1 MKRVVIVGAGFGGLE
16 AAKALADVDVDVT
29 LVDKR
34 NHHTFQPLLYQVATA
49 GLNPSDI
56 AQPIRQIIGSQR
68 NCRVLLA
75 EATSVDIDARTV
87 RLRRPVYGPSGDQS
101 SEELGY
107 DYLIV
112 ATGATHAYFG
122 HDSWAPLAPGLK
134 TVEDALDIRR
144 RILLAFE
151 RAEAS
156 TDPDEQRRH
165 MTFVIVG
172 AGPTG
177 VELAGAIQEIA
188 TQTLRGQY
196 RSIDTAESRVVL
208 LEAGSRVLPSF
219 TEKLSAS
226 AERQLRDLGV
236 EVWTSRPVTGIDTQ
250 GVDTAVDTAGDS
262 GSGRIPASTVL
273 WAAGVAASPLGRS
286 LSDELDRA
294 GRVPVTNQLTLP
306 GGGEDGDRVFVIG
319 DLAAVVDADGVRVPG
334 VAPAAQQGGLH
345 AVACIRADLAGSPRP
360 EFRYKDKGSMATI
373 GRSSAVADLGGRLQF
388 SGYVA
393 WVVWWLV
400 HIWSLVGF
408 RSRATVMV
416 GWAWQ
421 YLTRRRDARL
431 ITNTPPLDQ

>member
-1 MKRVVIVGAGFGGLE
+1 MTEVVIVGAGFGGLE
-16 AAKALADVDVDVT
+16 AAKALADAPPSVNVT

-56 AQPIRQIIGSQR
+56 AQPIRQIIGDQA
-68 NCRVLLA
+68 NCRVLMADVTAVDSQARRLT
-75 EATSVDIDARTV
+75 TSSGPID
-87 RLRRPVYGPSGDQS
+87 
-101 SEELGY
+101 Y

-122 HDSWAPLAPGLK
+122 NDAWASHAPGLK

-156 TDPDEQRRH
+156 SDPEEQQRH
-165 MTFVIVG
+165 MTFVVVG

-177 VELAGAIQEIA
+177 VELAGSIAEIA

-196 RSIDTAESRVVL
+196 RSIDTTRSRIVL
-208 LEAGSRVLPSF
+208 LEAGPRVLPTF
-219 TEKLSAS
+219 AEKLSAS
-226 AERQLRDLGV
+226 AADQLGSLGV
-236 EVWTSRPVTGIDTQ
+236 DVFTNRAVTDIDPE
-250 GVDTAVDTAGDS
+250 GVDTTD
-262 GSGRIPASTVL
+262 GRIPASTVL
-273 WAAGVAASPLGRS
+273 WAAGVAASPLGAA
-286 LSDELDRA
+286 LAEATGVTLDRA
-294 GRVPVTNQLTLP
+294 GRVEVASSLTPP
-306 GGGEDGDRVFVIG
+306 GVDNVFVIG
-319 DLAAVVDADGVRVPG
+319 DLAAAVDAAGVTVPG

-345 AVACIRADLAGSPRP
+345 AVACIEADIAGRPRP
-360 EFRYKDKGSMATI
+360 DFVYNDKGSMATV
-373 GRSSAVADLGGRLQF
+373 GRSRAVVELGPRLRF
-388 SGYVA
+388 SGFVA

-408 RSRATVMV
+408 RSRATVMA

-431 ITNTPPLDQ
+431 ITNTPPLDPQDG

>member
-1 MKRVVIVGAGFGGLE
+1 MRPKVVVVGAGFGGLE
-16 AAKALADVDVDVT
+16 AAKALADLDVDVT
-29 LVDKR
+29 LIDKR

-56 AQPIRQIIGSQR
+56 AQPIRQIIGLQE

-75 EATSVDIDARTV
+75 EVVDVDPTRRTLGYVRPTSRTQTTQRSV
-87 RLRRPVYGPSGDQS
+87 
-101 SEELGY
+101 EWMEY

-122 HDSWAPLAPGLK
+122 NDNWAPLAPGLK

-151 RAEAS
+151 RAEATS
-156 TDPDEQRRH
+156 DPIEQRRH
-165 MTFVIVG
+165 TTFVVVG

-188 TQTLRGQY
+188 TQTLRGQF
-196 RSIDTAESRVVL
+196 RSFDTSSSRVVL
-208 LEAGSRVLPSF
+208 VEAGPRVLPTF
-219 TEKLSAS
+219 TEKLSKS
-226 AERQLRDLGV
+226 AEKQLRNLGV
-236 EVWTSRPVTGIDTQ
+236 EVWTGRPVTGVDAE
-250 GVDTAVDTAGDS
+250 GVDIGD
-262 GSGRIPASTVL
+262 GRIPASTVL
-273 WAAGVAASPLGRS
+273 WAAGVAASPLGRM
-286 LSDELDRA
+286 LSDDCDRA
-294 GRVPVTNQLTLP
+294 GRVPVTSSLTLP
-306 GGGEDGDRVFVIG
+306 AADDVFVIG
-319 DLAAVVDADGVRVPG
+319 DLAAAVDADGVAVPG

-345 AVACIRADLAGSPRP
+345 AVACIEADLTGRPRP
-360 EFRYKDKGSMATI
+360 EFHYKDKGSMATI
-373 GRSSAVADLGGRLQF
+373 GRSSAVAHVFGLQI

-431 ITNTPPLDQ
+431 ITER

>member
-56 AQPIRQIIGSQR
+56 AQPIRQIIGSQA

-75 EATSVDIDARTV
+75 DVVAVDVDGRRVETSN
-87 RLRRPVYGPSGDQS
+87 GPIA
-101 SEELGY
+101 Y

-122 HDSWAPLAPGLK
+122 NDEWAPLAPGLK

-156 TDPDEQRRH
+156 TDPDEQRQH
-165 MTFVIVG
+165 MTFVVVG

-177 VELAGAIQEIA
+177 VELAGSIQEIA

-196 RSIDTAESRVVL
+196 RSIDTADSRVMLV
-208 LEAGSRVLPSF
+208 EAGPRVLPTF
-219 TEKLSAS
+219 PDGLSAS
-226 AERQLRDLGV
+226 AERQLAGLGV
-236 EVWTSRPVTGIDTQ
+236 EVMTSCRVTGIDAG
-250 GVDTAVDTAGDS
+250 GVDVENGAETPVAGP
-262 GSGRIPASTVL
+262 GRIPSSTVL

-286 LSDELDRA
+286 LSDNLDRA
-294 GRVPVTNQLTLP
+294 GRVPVTTSLTLP
-306 GGGEDGDRVFVIG
+306 DRGEAGADVFVIG
-319 DLAAVVDADGVRVPG
+319 DLAACVDADGVTVPG

-345 AVACIRADLAGSPRP
+345 AVACIEADVANRSRP

-373 GRSSAVADLGGRLQF
+373 GRSAAVADLGPRLRF
-388 SGYVA
+388 SGFPA

-431 ITNTPPLDQ
+431 ITNTPTLEP

>member
-1 MKRVVIVGAGFGGLE
+1 
-16 AAKALADVDVDVT
+16 
-29 LVDKR
+29 
-34 NHHTFQPLLYQVATA
+34 
-49 GLNPSDI
+49 
-56 AQPIRQIIGSQR
+56 
-68 NCRVLLA
+68 VLLA
-75 EATSVDIDARTV
+75 EATEVDLAEQ
-87 RLRRPVYGPSGDQS
+87 RLSTSSGPI
-101 SEELGY
+101 EY

-122 HDSWAPLAPGLK
+122 NDHWARLAPGLK

-156 TDPDEQRRH
+156 DDPDEQRRH
-165 MTFVIVG
+165 MTFVVVG

-188 TQTLRGQY
+188 TQTLRGQF
-196 RSIDTAESRVVL
+196 RSIDTADSRVVL
-208 LEAGSRVLPSF
+208 VEAGPRVLPGFS
-219 TEKLSAS
+219 EKLSTS
-226 AERQLRDLGV
+226 AEAQLARLGV
-236 EVWTSRPVTGIDTQ
+236 EVALGGPVTGIDSE
-250 GVDTAVDTAGDS
+250 GVDIE
-262 GSGRIPASTVL
+262 SGRIQSSTVL

-286 LSDELDRA
+286 LSTDLDRA
-294 GRVPVTNQLTLP
+294 GRVPVTTHLTLP
-306 GGGEDGDRVFVIG
+306 TADNVFVIG
-319 DLAAVVDADGVRVPG
+319 DLAAVVDVDGVTVPG

-345 AVACIRADLAGSPRP
+345 AVACIEADLAGRPRP
-360 EFRYKDKGSMATI
+360 EFRYQDKGSMATI
-373 GRSSAVADLGGRLQF
+373 GRSAAVAELGRFEF
-388 SGYVA
+388 SGYLA

-431 ITNTPPLDQ
+431 ITEPRGAAELDG

>member
-1 MKRVVIVGAGFGGLE
+1 MAHVVVVGAGFGGLE
-16 AAKALADVDVDVT
+16 AAKALADVPVEVT
-29 LVDKR
+29 VVDKR

-56 AQPIRQIIGSQR
+56 AQPIRQIIGSQA
-68 NCRVLLA
+68 NCRVLMA
-75 EATSVDIDARTV
+75 EATGVDVDKRMLATSLGPID
-87 RLRRPVYGPSGDQS
+87 
-101 SEELGY
+101 Y

-122 HDSWAPLAPGLK
+122 NDEWAELAPGLK

-151 RAEAS
+151 RAEVS
-156 TDPDEQRRH
+156 EDLDDQRQH
-165 MTFVIVG
+165 MTFVVVG

-196 RSIDTAESRVVL
+196 RTIDTGDSRVVL
-208 LEAGSRVLPSF
+208 LEAGPRVLPTF
-219 TEKLSAS
+219 PAKLSRS
-226 AERQLRDLGV
+226 AEVQLGKLGV
-236 EVWTSRPVTGIDTQ
+236 EVWTSRPVTGIDRS
-250 GVDTAVDTAGDS
+250 GVDTEG
-262 GSGRIPASTVL
+262 GRIPASTVL

-286 LSDELDRA
+286 LSEDLDRA
-294 GRVPVTNQLTLP
+294 GRVRVTSALTLP
-306 GGGEDGDRVFVIG
+306 ADDNVFVIG
-319 DLAAVVDADGVRVPG
+319 DLATAVDSAGVEVPG
-334 VAPAAQQGGLH
+334 VAPAAQQGGRH
-345 AVACIRADLAGSPRP
+345 AAACIAADLAGRSRPR
-360 EFRYKDKGSMATI
+360 FRYRDKGTMATI
-373 GRSSAVADLGGRLQF
+373 GRSAAVASLGSRLQF
-388 SGYVA
+388 SGLVA

-431 ITNTPPLDQ
+431 ITNTPTSPELDD

>member
-1 MKRVVIVGAGFGGLE
+1 MTKRVVVVGAGFGGLE
-16 AAKALADVDVDVT
+16 AAKALADLDVDVT
-29 LVDKR
+29 LIDKR

-56 AQPIRQIIGSQR
+56 AQPIRQIIGLQE

-75 EATSVDIDARTV
+75 EVVDVDPTRRTLGY
-87 RLRRPVYGPSGDQS
+87 LRPASGTQTAQS
-101 SEELGY
+101 SVEWMEY

-122 HDSWAPLAPGLK
+122 NDNWAPLAPGLK

-151 RAEAS
+151 RAEATS
-156 TDPDEQRRH
+156 DPIEQRRH
-165 MTFVIVG
+165 TTFVVVG

-188 TQTLRGQY
+188 TQTLRGQF
-196 RSIDTAESRVVL
+196 RSFDTSSSRVVL
-208 LEAGSRVLPSF
+208 VEAGPRVLPTF
-219 TEKLSAS
+219 TEKLSKS
-226 AERQLRDLGV
+226 AEKQLRNLGV
-236 EVWTSRPVTGIDTQ
+236 EVWTGRPVTGVDSE
-250 GVDTAVDTAGDS
+250 GVDIGD
-262 GSGRIPASTVL
+262 GRIPASTVL
-273 WAAGVAASPLGRS
+273 WAAGVAASPLGRM
-286 LSDELDRA
+286 LSDDCDRA
-294 GRVPVTNQLTLP
+294 GRVPVTSSLTLP
-306 GGGEDGDRVFVIG
+306 NADNVFVIG
-319 DLAAVVDADGVRVPG
+319 DLAAAVDADGVTVPG

-345 AVACIRADLAGSPRP
+345 AVACIEADLAGQPRP
-360 EFRYKDKGSMATI
+360 EFHYKDKGSMATI
-373 GRSSAVADLGGRLQF
+373 GRSSAVAHVFGLQI

-431 ITNTPPLDQ
+431 ITEP